1 MRSARVDTIPATLR
15 HLPQWVLWKYEAK
28 PDKPD
33 KVPYTPRGWKA
44 SVENPKTV
52 LDAYRR
58 VGSPEEVFALKGVLI
73 TDITQR
79 DRPLLA
85 STEPEVLSAVFD
97 AIRQLLDRW
106 EAQARYDYEAERLRK
121 LVEEDSDADR

>member
-1 MRSARVDTIPATLR
+1 MFT
-15 HLPQWVLWKYEAK
+15 
-28 PDKPD
+28 
-33 KVPYTPRGWKA
+33 
-44 SVENPKTV
+44 
-52 LDAYRR
+52 
-58 VGSPEEVFALKGVLI
+58 LKGVLI

>member
-1 MRSARVDTIPATLR
+1 
-15 HLPQWVLWKYEAK
+15 
-28 PDKPD
+28 
-33 KVPYTPRGWKA
+33 
-44 SVENPKTV
+44 VEN
-52 LDAYRR
+52 R
-58 VGSPEEVFALKGVLI
+58 EEVFALKGVLI

-106 EAQARYDYEAERLRK
+106 EAQARYDYEVERVRK

>member
-1 MRSARVDTIPATLR
+1 M
-15 HLPQWVLWKYEAK
+15 
-28 PDKPD
+28 
-33 KVPYTPRGWKA
+33 
-44 SVENPKTV
+44 
-52 LDAYRR
+52 
-58 VGSPEEVFALKGVLI
+58 KGILV
-73 TDITQR
+73 TDILHR

-85 STEPEVLSAVFD
+85 SSDPELLSAVFD

>member
-1 MRSARVDTIPATLR
+1 M
-15 HLPQWVLWKYEAK
+15 
-28 PDKPD
+28 
-33 KVPYTPRGWKA
+33 
-44 SVENPKTV
+44 
-52 LDAYRR
+52 
-58 VGSPEEVFALKGVLI
+58 KGVLI

-97 AIRQLLDRW
+97 AIRQLLYRW

>member
-1 MRSARVDTIPATLR
+1 
-15 HLPQWVLWKYEAK
+15 
-28 PDKPD
+28 
-33 KVPYTPRGWKA
+33 
-44 SVENPKTV
+44 VENRK
-52 LDAYRR
+52 
-58 VGSPEEVFALKGVLI
+58 EVFSLKGVLI

>member
-1 MRSARVDTIPATLR
+1 VDNR
-15 HLPQWVLWKYEAK
+15 
-28 PDKPD
+28 
-33 KVPYTPRGWKA
+33 
-44 SVENPKTV
+44 
-52 LDAYRR
+52 
-58 VGSPEEVFALKGVLI
+58 EEVFALKGVLI

>member
-1 MRSARVDTIPATLR
+1 MDNR
-15 HLPQWVLWKYEAK
+15 
-28 PDKPD
+28 
-33 KVPYTPRGWKA
+33 
-44 SVENPKTV
+44 
-52 LDAYRR
+52 
-58 VGSPEEVFALKGVLI
+58 EEVFALKGVLI
-73 TDITQR
+73 TDVTQR

>member
-1 MRSARVDTIPATLR
+1 M
-15 HLPQWVLWKYEAK
+15 
-28 PDKPD
+28 
-33 KVPYTPRGWKA
+33 
-44 SVENPKTV
+44 
-52 LDAYRR
+52 
-58 VGSPEEVFALKGVLI
+58 KGVLI

-106 EAQARYDYEAERLRK
+106 EAQARCDYEAERVRR
-121 LVEEDSDADR
+121 LVEEDADDEQ

>member
-1 MRSARVDTIPATLR
+1 VDNR
-15 HLPQWVLWKYEAK
+15 
-28 PDKPD
+28 
-33 KVPYTPRGWKA
+33 
-44 SVENPKTV
+44 
-52 LDAYRR
+52 
-58 VGSPEEVFALKGVLI
+58 EEVFALKGVLI

-106 EAQARYDYEAERLRK
+106 EAQARYDYEVERVRK

>member
-1 MRSARVDTIPATLR
+1 
-15 HLPQWVLWKYEAK
+15 
-28 PDKPD
+28 
-33 KVPYTPRGWKA
+33 
-44 SVENPKTV
+44 
-52 LDAYRR
+52 
-58 VGSPEEVFALKGVLI
+58 LKGVLI

-106 EAQARYDYEAERLRK
+106 EAQARCDYEAEWVRK
-121 LVEEDSDADR
+121 LVEEDADAED

>member
-1 MRSARVDTIPATLR
+1 
-15 HLPQWVLWKYEAK
+15 
-28 PDKPD
+28 
-33 KVPYTPRGWKA
+33 
-44 SVENPKTV
+44 
-52 LDAYRR
+52 
-58 VGSPEEVFALKGVLI
+58 LKGILV
-73 TDITQR
+73 TDILHR

-85 STEPEVLSAVFD
+85 SSDPELLSAVFD

>member
-1 MRSARVDTIPATLR
+1 M
-15 HLPQWVLWKYEAK
+15 
-28 PDKPD
+28 
-33 KVPYTPRGWKA
+33 
-44 SVENPKTV
+44 
-52 LDAYRR
+52 
-58 VGSPEEVFALKGVLI
+58 GSPKEVFSLKGVLI

-85 STEPEVLSAVFD
+85 STDPEVLSAVFD

>member
-1 MRSARVDTIPATLR
+1 
-15 HLPQWVLWKYEAK
+15 
-28 PDKPD
+28 
-33 KVPYTPRGWKA
+33 
-44 SVENPKTV
+44 VENRK
-52 LDAYRR
+52 
-58 VGSPEEVFALKGVLI
+58 EVVSLKGVLI

>member
-1 MRSARVDTIPATLR
+1 
-15 HLPQWVLWKYEAK
+15 
-28 PDKPD
+28 
-33 KVPYTPRGWKA
+33 
-44 SVENPKTV
+44 VE
-52 LDAYRR
+52 
-58 VGSPEEVFALKGVLI
+58 SPEEVFALKGVLI

-106 EAQARYDYEAERLRK
+106 EAQARYDYEVERVRK
-121 LVEEDSDADR
+121 LVEEDADDEQ